1 MASAKLTGSPTT
13 QAGVRVV
20 KEGLLTR
27 SDLIVFIL
35 LSCLSAAAIGAFLLH
50 WFSFGDW
57 LVYPVGFSLLTLIL
71 LLKVANSQTRWFS
84 LLLMKR
90 PRPMVPRVG
99 LKVGVVTTIVPEAE
113 SHEMLERT
121 VRALVALDY
130 PHDTWVLD
138 EGDQEE
144 IKALCRRTGAFHFSR
159 KGLPQYQT
167 DGGTFQAR
175 SKYGNYNAWLYEI
188 GFDRYEIITAF
199 DPDHVPIPSF
209 LARVLG
215 YFEDARIGYVQSAQA
230 YYNQRA
236 SFLARGAAEEV
247 YEYYSCSQMAAYSF
261 DQPAVIGCHNTHRV
275 TALKEVGGFAAHD
288 ADDLLLGLRYQTH
301 GWRGVYVPEILARGL
316 TPVDWNGYLTQQLR
330 WARAVTDIKC
340 RQHRLLGKDLSPL
353 GQALSALH
361 GLFYLQNSITT
372 FLSLLL
378 LAYMLA
384 TGHVPQVLTW
394 ATLPK
399 IVALCLVLQL
409 CAFYRQRFY
418 LAPRR
423 EWGTHW
429 RAGLLRYAKWPVFI
443 WALWDVALGHRV
455 PYALTLKVRAESRS
469 YILLI
474 PHLLV
479 IVVLCAACATG
490 LLLGREIPTL
500 LYWLATALVTAS
512 LGLILTGWLR
522 FPAPYDSSLL
532 PSQPYGGSSVP
543 ALDGPQAYGS
553 N

>member
-1 MASAKLTGSPTT
+1 M
-13 QAGVRVV
+13 

-27 SDLIVFIL
+27 SDLIIFVVLTCI
-35 LSCLSAAAIGAFLLH
+35 STSAIVAFLVH

-57 LVYPVGFSLLTLIL
+57 LVYPVSFSILTLIVL
-71 LLKVANSQTRWFS
+71 VKVANSQTKWFS

-90 PRPMVPRVG
+90 PRPIGPRVG
-99 LKVGVVTTIVPEAE
+99 LKIAVVTTIVPEAE
-113 SHEMLERT
+113 SHEMLEKT
-121 VRALVALDY
+121 VRAMVALDY

-144 IKALCRRTGAFHFSR
+144 IKALCQRTGALHFSR
-159 KGLPQYQT
+159 KNIPHYQS

-175 SKYGNYNAWLYEI
+175 SKHGNYNAWLYEI

-215 YFEDARIGYVQSAQA
+215 YFEDATIGYVQTAQA

-236 SFLARGAAEEV
+236 SFLARGAAEET
-247 YEYYSCSQMAAYSF
+247 YEYYSCSQMAAYNF
-261 DQPAVIGCHNTHRV
+261 DQPAVVGCHNTHRAA
-275 TALKEVGGFAAHD
+275 ALKDVGGFAAHD
-288 ADDLLLGLRYQTH
+288 ADDLLIGLRYQTH

-330 WARAVTDIKC
+330 WARSVIDIKC
-340 RQHRLLGKDLSPL
+340 RLHRLLGKKLSPV
-353 GQALSALH
+353 GQALSAVH

-372 FLSLLL
+372 FLIFLL

-384 TGHVPQVLTW
+384 TGHVPQVLSWT
-394 ATLPK
+394 TLAK
-399 IVALCLVLQL
+399 ILALGLVLQL

-418 LAPRR
+418 LAPRK

-429 RAGLLRYAKWPVFI
+429 RAAVLRYAKWPVFL
-443 WALWDVALGHRV
+443 WALWDVAMGHRV
-455 PYALTLKVRAESRS
+455 PYALTLKVRAQSRS
-469 YILLI
+469 YLLLI

-479 IVVLCAACATG
+479 ITVLCAACATG
-490 LLLGREIPTL
+490 LLLEREIPWL
-500 LYWLATALVTAS
+500 LYWVAAVLVTAS
-512 LGLILTGWLR
+512 LGLILTGWLP
-522 FPAPYDSSLL
+522 FPAPYDESLL
-532 PSQPYGGSSVP
+532 PPQPYGGNSLS
-543 ALDGPQAYGS
+543 ALDNPQVYGS